1 MNSTGKSLWMRIYNG
16 VTTALVAL
24 VALAAMA
31 LVGVRV
37 VGLTPYAILSGSME
51 PAYGVGDLIYVRRAD
66 PADIRVGD
74 PITFVLNEDL
84 VVATHRVIEI
94 DPLNQLFYT
103 KGDANE
109 VADGAPVHF
118 NNLLGKPVFAIP
130 ALGYLSS
137 YIAQPPGTYIAICVG
152 AALLL
157 LLILPDLLSVADR
170 ADQKTAQ
177 KKAAGTSQDG
187 AVYDFEEYDDMQA
200 YDDEQYGEDPPYD
213 AGEYDETQAYD
224 DEQYG
229 EDLPYDSEG
238 YDDTQSYNP
247 AAYGDDPSYG
257 AGEEDGFAYDGDD
270 EDGFAPYEDSDAY
283 GAAEYD
289 DSDASDP
296 AQTDASWYSKSAE
309 TDDFAGGGWDCET
322 GGAYPDEE
330 PDHAAGSK
338 PQAPWYRRLW
348 PK

>member
-137 YIAQPPGTYIAICVG
+137 YIAQPPGAYIAICVG

-157 LLILPDLLSVADR
+157 LLILPDLLSAADR
-170 ADQKTAQ
+170 ADQKTVQ

-187 AVYDFEEYDDMQA
+187 AVYDFEEYDDMQP
-200 YDDEQYGEDPPYD
+200 YDDEQYGK
-213 AGEYDETQAYD
+213 AQAYD

-238 YDDTQSYNP
+238 YDDVQSYNP
-247 AAYGDDPSYG
+247 AAYGDDPLYG
-257 AGEEDGFAYDGDD
+257 AGEEDGFAYDGND

-296 AQTDASWYSKSAE
+296 ARTDASWYSKSAE
-309 TDDFAGGGWDCET
+309 ADDFAGGGWDRET
-322 GGAYPDEE
+322 DGAYPDED